1 MLMQVLSLTPD
12 QISAL
17 PNDQRAGVMQ
27 LVSRVQAIFQFIEV
41 KLIIVFVS
49 DRNSECDDI
58 FVFCLA
64 V

>member
-27 LVSRVQAIFQFIEV
+27 LVSRVQAIFQFMKV
-41 KLIIVFVS
+41 KLIVVFVS
-49 DRNSECDDI
+49 DRNLECDDI
-58 FVFCLA
+58 FVFC
-64 V
+64 